1 MKITRERPAAARQGK
16 PKPSTARTDRTAEKR
31 EKFLSLLGETANVVR
46 SCEGANLPRRTAY
59 DWRRE
64 DPEFADAWDGAVE
77 LGTNA
82 LEDEAIRRAHEG
94 VLRPVYQGKEL
105 VGHVREFS

>member
-1 MKITRERPAAARQGK
+1 MTRASMKTTRQRFAAARQGK

-31 EKFLSLLGETANVVR
+31 ANFLQLLGETANVVR

-59 DWRRE
+59 DWRRD
-64 DPEFADAWDGAVE
+64 DPEFAAAWDEAVE

-94 VLRPVYQGKEL
+94 VLRPV
-105 VGHVREFS
+105 F